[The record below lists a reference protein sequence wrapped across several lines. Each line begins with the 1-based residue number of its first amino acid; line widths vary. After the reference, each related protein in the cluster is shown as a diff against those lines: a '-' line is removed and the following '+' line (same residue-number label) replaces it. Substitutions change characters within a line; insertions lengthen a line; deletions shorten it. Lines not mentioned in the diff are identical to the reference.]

1 MILRSRL
8 NQVKIHS
15 QKLQREYLE
24 SKKLLTRTL
33 TIIIQDE
40 QELKVSSIL
49 LNMTD
54 ISLNWTHITWFKTHQ
69 TQLSYLNQDLNLE
82 T

>member
-1 MILRSRL
+1 MIALIKVLFIKRGSIMILRSRL

-54 ISLNWTHITWFKTHQ
+54 ISLN
-69 TQLSYLNQDLNLE
+69 
-82 T
+82 